1 MKSMI
6 ETLKDNLKKRGRE
19 NREME
24 MRIRQ
29 EVTEEMAQQLVK
41 IQDEADDRVS
51 EAQVSIDS
59 SIFRKIYVRKESFG

>member
-6 ETLKDNLKKRGRE
+6 ETLKDNLKKKGRE

-41 IQDEADDRVS
+41 IQEEADERVTD
-51 EAQVSIDS
+51 AQVLPLTSRFLGNRLSLI
-59 SIFRKIYVRKESFG
+59 IET